1 MKIPFLDLKKT
12 YLELKEEIDNAVEG
26 VLKGGWYI
34 LGENVRRFEEEFAA
48 YCGCRYCVGVGS
60 GMGALELLLKAY
72 GVGPGSEVIVPA
84 NTYIATALAVSNMG
98 AKPVL
103 VEPDEKTC
111 NIDPSKIEEVITSK
125 TSAVLAVHLY
135 GQPAD
140 MNKIRV
146 ICQTHG
152 LKLFED
158 AAQAHGATHFGIKAG
173 GLGDAAGFSFYP
185 GKNLGAFGDAGAVI
199 TDDPEVAEYIR
210 MARDYGSEKKY
221 YNRIKGVNSRL
232 DEIQAAVLRVKLR
245 HLDEWNRRRSA
256 VAQIYFDKLEDW
268 DEELVLPHIG
278 EGNTHVWHLFTV
290 RSTRRDKLS
299 AYLEKRGIGTL
310 IHYPVPLYSQTAYK
324 EMNDLK
330 ENYPISNSISEQI
343 LSLPIGPHLSKE
355 ALEYVC
361 TVVNLFFEH

>member
-135 GQPAD
+135 GQP
-140 MNKIRV
+140 
-146 ICQTHG
+146 
-152 LKLFED
+152 
-158 AAQAHGATHFGIKAG
+158 
-173 GLGDAAGFSFYP
+173 
-185 GKNLGAFGDAGAVI
+185 
-199 TDDPEVAEYIR
+199 
-210 MARDYGSEKKY
+210 
-221 YNRIKGVNSRL
+221 
-232 DEIQAAVLRVKLR
+232 
-245 HLDEWNRRRSA
+245 
-256 VAQIYFDKLEDW
+256 
-268 DEELVLPHIG
+268 
-278 EGNTHVWHLFTV
+278 
-290 RSTRRDKLS
+290 
-299 AYLEKRGIGTL
+299 
-310 IHYPVPLYSQTAYK
+310 
-324 EMNDLK
+324 
-330 ENYPISNSISEQI
+330 
-343 LSLPIGPHLSKE
+343 
-355 ALEYVC
+355 
-361 TVVNLFFEH
+361 